1 MTSNHSGD
9 PDLAHPEH
17 GGLRKRVIAR
27 LEERGNYSTWVL
39 LAALAGM
46 FTSTFPITI
55 LVVSL
60 GAIAR
65 EFDASET
72 TVAWVIAGP
81 MLLSA
86 VALPLLGKLGDLYG
100 HRRIFLAGYAAG
112 PGVFVDVGALADL
125 QRNALAHPAE
135 VVL

>member
-1 MTSNHSGD
+1 MTSNHPGTD
-9 PDLAHPEH
+9 HPVPLDL

-27 LEERGNYSTWVL
+27 LEEGGNYQTWVL
-39 LAALAGM
+39 LAALAGL

-60 GAIAR
+60 GVIAR
-65 EFDASET
+65 EFGAGET

-86 VALPLLGKLGDLYG
+86 WSI
-100 HRRIFLAGYAAG
+100 RSTG
-112 PGVFVDVGALADL
+112 PAPT
-125 QRNALAHPAE
+125 RPC
-135 VVL
+135 